1 MKTTMAWKKLLS
13 SRRLGKRGAEVVTLG
28 RSPFQ
33 QDFDRI
39 IFASAFRRLQDKAQ
53 VFPLPSSDYVRTRL
67 THSLEAASI
76 GRSLGGIA
84 GVYVCEHF
92 DVGGIQPSDIGAIVA
107 AASLAHD
114 IGNPPLG
121 HCGEDA
127 IQYWFTHSEVALEI
141 AWRMSESE
149 RRDIE
154 RYEGNAQGFRV
165 LARLEGPENDG
176 GLQLTCATLGAFAK
190 YPVSAASPVRPCGV
204 AGRKFN
210 FFELDRKLF
219 AEVADTTGLL
229 PVEEAL
235 GAAWCRHPLAFL
247 VEAADDVTYRIVD
260 FEDAQR
266 LRVIDY
272 AEVEALFLDIIGEAR
287 FADEHLARA
296 QTPGRKVEIMRA
308 KALGKLVAQ
317 VVKCFE
323 KQHDAILAGELDA
336 PLIDLIPAAS
346 VLQTIYRRSLEDIY
360 TNVRAAEVG
369 AAGFELASGLLD
381 AFVVAVN
388 ELASE
393 VSGGTAATARS
404 RKFVQLLPPSAR
416 PVEDPDWQSSYYR
429 RLMLV
434 LDWLASLTD
443 SHAVSV
449 FKKIRGISL
458 PEAHW

>member
-1 MKTTMAWKKLLS
+1 MQWKKLLS
-13 SRRLGKRGAEVVTLG
+13 SRRLGKRSPDLVTLG

-33 QDFDRI
+33 QDFDRV

-84 GVYVCEHF
+84 GVFLCGRFE
-92 DVGGIQPSDIGAIVA
+92 VGDIQPSDIGAIVA

-127 IQYWFTHSEVALEI
+127 IQHWFRSSPVGRKAAEG
-141 AWRMSESE
+141 MSEAEQS
-149 RRDIE
+149 DIE

-190 YPVSAASPVRPCGV
+190 YPVSSSSVVRPSGV

-210 FFELDRKLF
+210 FFDCDRELF
-219 AEVADTTGLL
+219 AEVAEITGMK
-229 PVEEAL
+229 PVAGPGEY
-235 GAAWCRHPLAFL
+235 AWCRHPLAFL
-247 VEAADDVTYRIVD
+247 VEAADDITYRIVD
-260 FEDAQR
+260 FEDAHR
-266 LRVIDY
+266 LGIIPY
-272 AEVEALFLDIIGEAR
+272 PEVEALFLEIIGEAR
-287 FADEHLARA
+287 FAGESLDPAA
-296 QTPGRKVEIMRA
+296 TPGRKVEVMRA
-308 KALGKLVAQ
+308 KALGKLVLQ
-317 VVKCFE
+317 VVRAFE
-323 KQHDAILAGELDA
+323 KHHDAILDGSFDR
-336 PLIDLIPAAS
+336 PLIEVIAS
-346 VLQTIYRRSLEDIY
+346 AKILARIYERSLEDIY

-369 AAGFELASGLLD
+369 AAGFELAGGLLD
-381 AFVVAVN
+381 AFVSSVDDVAEARRTGRP
-388 ELASE
+388 ELP
-393 VSGGTAATARS
+393 RS
-404 RKFVQLLPPSAR
+404 RKFVQLLPAEAR
-416 PVEDPDWQSSYYR
+416 PVEDPEWQASAYKR
-429 RLMLV
+429 TVLV

-458 PEAHW
+458 PEGPW